1 MRATNI
7 LLAAAAGLATASYL
21 IHRQSATPPRKER
34 RNAANARRTKPGII
48 CTALSL
54 IITFGVI
61 PALIAAPFI
70 LTYLVTQSIEK
81 AIFYPI
87 IIICGIIS
95 FGCAIAGSRIPDST
109 ILVLHLAEL
118 HQAPRSP
125 VPTTEGHHEIV
136 RISEELQSPVHHHHP
151 QPRDRRSI
159 TPGRKNI
166 PVPPGRK
173 HPGIPEQRTLRLRR
187 ERNTID
193 MTELT
198 NLTNLTNE
206 KIGKLVSDYYHNEAR
221 KAQLRAQLAQDRG
234 EYGPS

>member
-1 MRATNI
+1 MRKDSLRATNI

-21 IHRQSATPPRKER
+21 IHRQSATRPRKER

-95 FGCAIAGSRIPDST
+95 FGCAIAAVGY
-109 ILVLHLAEL
+109 L
-118 HQAPRSP
+118 
-125 VPTTEGHHEIV
+125 IV
-136 RISEELQSPVHHHHP
+136 RFLHFIWQNCTKPLALRFQ
-151 QPRDRRSI
+151 QQRDTTAPTRR
-159 TPGRKNI
+159 
-166 PVPPGRK
+166 
-173 HPGIPEQRTLRLRR
+173 
-187 ERNTID
+187 
-193 MTELT
+193 
-198 NLTNLTNE
+198 
-206 KIGKLVSDYYHNEAR
+206 
-221 KAQLRAQLAQDRG
+221 
-234 EYGPS
+234 